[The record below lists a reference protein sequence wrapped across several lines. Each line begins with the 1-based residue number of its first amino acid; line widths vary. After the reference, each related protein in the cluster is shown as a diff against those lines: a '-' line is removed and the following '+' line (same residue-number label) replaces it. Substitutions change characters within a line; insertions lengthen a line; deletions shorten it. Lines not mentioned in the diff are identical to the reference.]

1 MTTGRESV
9 FVVGALIQR
18 LQHNKEWFSKTVFD
32 GIAKKA
38 TEGDVAAVNWL
49 VEHGFMRVVNFDEII
64 VVPAGVREA
73 VERVQE
79 VGKADMT
86 DVSQVIEELGKL
98 GLRKEA
104 LWLKS
109 TPAALV
115 DGVVQGVDEDPDVE
129 DDHWRAV

>member
-9 FVVGALIQR
+9 FVVSDLIQR
-18 LQHNKEWFSKTVFD
+18 LQHNKEWFSKTVFA
-32 GIAKKA
+32 GIAEKA

-73 VERVQE
+73 VERVRE

-86 DVSQVIEELGKL
+86 EGQPGDRGV
-98 GLRKEA
+98 REA
-104 LWLKS
+104 WIREGGS
-109 TPAALV
+109 M
-115 DGVVQGVDEDPDVE
+115 VE
-129 DDHWRAV
+129 VHSGGFSGWRRR

>member
-9 FVVGALIQR
+9 FVVDDLVQR
-18 LQHNKEWFSKTVFD
+18 LQHNKEWFSKTVFY

-49 VEHGFMRVVNFDEII
+49 VKHGFMSVNPEII
-64 VVPAGVREA
+64 VAPAGVREA
-73 VERVQE
+73 VERVRDIGE
-79 VGKADMT
+79 ADMT
-86 DVSQVIEELGKL
+86 DNSQVVEEARKL
-98 GLRKEA
+98 GFDKEA

-115 DGVVQGVDEDPDVE
+115 DGVFQGVDEDSYVE
-129 DDHWRAV
+129 DDWR

>member
-73 VERVQE
+73 VERV
-79 VGKADMT
+79 GKW
-86 DVSQVIEELGKL
+86 G
-98 GLRKEA
+98 
-104 LWLKS
+104 
-109 TPAALV
+109 
-115 DGVVQGVDEDPDVE
+115 
-129 DDHWRAV
+129 

>member
-73 VERVQE
+73 VERVPGSGDSRHDGRQPGGREGGSMVE
-79 VGKADMT
+79 VHSGGF
-86 DVSQVIEELGKL
+86 SG
-98 GLRKEA
+98 
-104 LWLKS
+104 
-109 TPAALV
+109 
-115 DGVVQGVDEDPDVE
+115 
-129 DDHWRAV
+129 WRRPRRR

>member
-9 FVVGALIQR
+9 FVVSDLIQR
-18 LQHNKEWFSKTVFD
+18 LQSNKEWFSKTVFD

-38 TEGDVAAVNWL
+38 TEGNVAAVNWL
-49 VEHGFMRVVNFDEII
+49 VKHGFMNVNWNFEII
-64 VVPAGVREA
+64 VTPAGVREA
-73 VERVQE
+73 VERVRE
-79 VGKADMT
+79 LGKADMT
-86 DVSQVIEELGKL
+86 DNSQVVEEASKL
-98 GLRKEA
+98 GFEKEA

-129 DDHWRAV
+129 DDWA

>member
-9 FVVGALIQR
+9 FVVSDLIQR
-18 LQHNKEWFSKTVFD
+18 LQSNKEWFSKTVFD

-49 VEHGFMRVVNFDEII
+49 VEHGFMSVVYFDEII

-73 VERVQE
+73 VERVRE

-86 DVSQVIEELGKL
+86 DVSQVIKELGKL
-98 GLRKEA
+98 GFRKEA

-129 DDHWRAV
+129 DDWA

>member
-18 LQHNKEWFSKTVFD
+18 LQRNKEWFSKTVFD

-49 VEHGFMRVVNFDEII
+49 VEHGFMSVVYFDEII

-73 VERVQE
+73 VERVRE

-86 DVSQVIEELGKL
+86 DVSQVIKELGKL
-98 GLRKEA
+98 GFRKEA

-109 TPAALV
+109 TPEALV
-115 DGVVQGVDEDPDVE
+115 DGVVQGVDEDLDVE
-129 DDHWRAV
+129 DDWA

>member
-18 LQHNKEWFSKTVFD
+18 LQRNKEWFSKTVFD

-49 VEHGFMRVVNFDEII
+49 VEHGFMSVVYFDEII

-73 VERVQE
+73 VERVRE

-86 DVSQVIEELGKL
+86 DVSQVIKELGKL
-98 GLRKEA
+98 GFREGG
-104 LWLKS
+104 S
-109 TPAALV
+109 M
-115 DGVVQGVDEDPDVE
+115 VE
-129 DDHWRAV
+129 VHSGGFSGWRRPRRR